1 MVDAVQDLE
10 AIDEDS
16 SHWWDGDLG
25 QYDGGEPTVKS
36 NIIAITRFHMY
47 APSRIKFSLEDAPA
61 IW

>member
-16 SHWWDGDLG
+16 SYWWDGDLG

-36 NIIAITRFHMY
+36 NIIAITRFHVHD
-47 APSRIKFSLEDAPA
+47 PFRIKFSLEDAPA